1 MLPEITVH
9 RPRGVLPKLTVHQRT
24 VVDYQPSWLLLA
36 IPAAIAVL
44 PANRKSRA
52 RAEPPEQSAADIAEG
67 TTSSTPRRWRPAQV
81 VLVVSPLARRH
92 RRQMSRTAVPERD
105 VVGNAPATT
114 SGPGTGGGGA
124 CAVKEQERDLRP
136 GSVPPGRAPP
146 HGTTDG
152 TDGSPPV
159 QPVL

>member
-36 IPAAIAVL
+36 IPATIAVL
-44 PANRKSRA
+44 RATRNSRA
-52 RAEPPEQSAADIAEG
+52 GAEPRQQSAADIAEG
-67 TTSSTPRRWRPAQV
+67 TTSSTPRRWRPARV

-92 RRQMSRTAVPERD
+92 RRQASRTAVPEGD

-114 SGPGTGGGGA
+114 SGPAAGVGGGLS
-124 CAVKEQERDLRP
+124 D
-136 GSVPPGRAPP
+136 STAPATDV
-146 HGTTDG
+146 TTAG
-152 TDGSPPV
+152 P
-159 QPVL
+159 